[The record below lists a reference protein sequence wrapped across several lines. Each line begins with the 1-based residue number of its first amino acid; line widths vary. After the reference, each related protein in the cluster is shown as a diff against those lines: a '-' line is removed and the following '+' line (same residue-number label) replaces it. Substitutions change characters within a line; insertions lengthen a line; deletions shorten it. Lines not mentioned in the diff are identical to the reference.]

1 MLWKRCDLIISN
13 NREIKSLENNLSVK
27 VTKNVINI
35 PMIAIEESAIVVK
48 PNVVKPSKISTKPK
62 IASK

>member
-35 PMIAIEESAIVVK
+35 PIEESAIVVK